1 MKYFKKLVG
10 ENIYLSPMNVEDAEI
25 YSKWMN
31 DFNTTDY
38 LGLSSNIVNLID
50 EKTWLEKSLKESRL
64 QFAVVDLEND
74 KLIGNCGFDD
84 IDKTRRTA
92 TIGLFIGDEEN
103 RNKGYGT
110 QMLKLLLDY
119 GFNYLNFRNI
129 MLKVYSFNERAM
141 KAYKKVGFKEI
152 GRRRESYFLNG
163 KYYDDIYMDILSDEF
178 SESYIK
184 NKIIHF

>member
-38 LGLSSNIVNLID
+38 IGSSSNIINLVD
-50 EKTWLEKSLKESRL
+50 EKNWIEKSLKESRL

-84 IDKTRRTA
+84 I
-92 TIGLFIGDEEN
+92 
-103 RNKGYGT
+103 
-110 QMLKLLLDY
+110 
-119 GFNYLNFRNI
+119 
-129 MLKVYSFNERAM
+129 
-141 KAYKKVGFKEI
+141 
-152 GRRRESYFLNG
+152 
-163 KYYDDIYMDILSDEF
+163 
-178 SESYIK
+178 
-184 NKIIHF
+184 